1 VAYVSFCFIKPDSAI
16 MTGPA
21 ITALSQRFASVKVG
35 VIGDFA
41 LDLYFDIQTRTGE
54 YSLETGREVFWGS
67 QPRASLGAAGNVVQN
82 LHALGVVHC
91 WAIGCVG
98 DDLFGREMVH
108 LFRSLGVNTQHMLLA
123 EQWTTCLYAKPN
135 RQRQEL
141 NRIDFGTANSLT
153 DPLFANLLAGL
164 EQCLSELDV
173 LIINQ
178 QFSSPL
184 LTANRVA
191 VLNALIARFPRV
203 RVVADMRTVGMH
215 IRGATLK
222 VNTAELAHFLGI
234 DLPESPDLDWCV
246 EQGVTFQRQ
255 TNVPLLITRGQAGI
269 LYMDEAGTESIDGLS
284 LQGELDTVGAGDT
297 VVATWATCMG
307 AGATPEQ
314 GLKMANLAAGVTV
327 QKLGQTG
334 TATLTEILTLHD
346 EHQFHA

>member
-1 VAYVSFCFIKPDSAI
+1 

-21 ITALSQRFASVKVG
+21 ITALSQRFAAVKVG

-41 LDLYFDIQTRTGE
+41 LDLYFNIQTRTGE

-82 LHALGVVHC
+82 LHALGVKHC
-91 WAIGCVG
+91 WAIGCIG
-98 DDLFGREMVH
+98 DDLFGREMIH
-108 LFRSLGVNTQHMLLA
+108 LFHLLGVNTQQMLLA
-123 EQWTTCLYAKPN
+123 DQWATCLYTKPN
-135 RQRQEL
+135 RQHQEL
-141 NRIDFGTANSLT
+141 NRIDFGTDNFLP
-153 DPLFANLLAGL
+153 DHLFANLMTGL
-164 EQCLSELDV
+164 EQCMSHLDV

-178 QFSSPL
+178 QFPNPL

-191 VLNALIARFPRV
+191 VLNALIARFPGV
-203 RVVADMRTVGMH
+203 RVVADMRNVGMH

-222 VNTAELAHFLGI
+222 VNTAELAYFLGI
-234 DLPESPDLDWCV
+234 NLPDNPDLNWCV
-246 EQGVTFQRQ
+246 EQGTAFRKE
-255 TNVPLLITRGQAGI
+255 TNVPLLITRGPAGI
-269 LYMDEAGTESIDGLS
+269 LYLDETGMECIDGLS
-284 LQGELDTVGAGDT
+284 LRNELDTVGAGDT

-307 AGATPEQ
+307 AGATPQQ
-314 GLKMANLAAGVTV
+314 GLKIANLAAGVTV